1 MYSSPINEQNLF
13 LFHEGTNYRA
23 YQILGAH
30 LWREDGLR
38 GVRFAVWAPHAV
50 SVAVVGNFNHW
61 QGDEHR
67 MTRSDNGEVW
77 TLFVPDLGEGE
88 VYKYEIITESGQRLL
103 KSDPY
108 GFYAEV
114 RPQTAS
120 VVYNLDGY
128 EWQDE
133 AWQSTR
139 QEECVYEKPMLI
151 YEMHLGS
158 WRLDADGKPMT
169 YRQIADQLVEYLK
182 EMSYTHLELMPITE
196 YPFDG
201 SWGYQTTG
209 YFAVTSRFGEPKDF
223 MYLVDLCHQNGIG
236 VIVDWV
242 PGHFCRDDH
251 GLRLFDGKNLYES
264 DNPMLADNRGWGTLN
279 FDYGR
284 TEVRSFLI
292 SSAMFFFEVY
302 HIDGLRIDGVANMLY
317 LNYGREE
324 GEWLPNKFGGDGN
337 LEAVELLQKLNE
349 TVFYEYPHALMMA
362 EESTSWPMITKPV
375 YMGGLGFNFKWNM
388 GWMNDM
394 LKYVEEDPVHRKY
407 HHNLLTFSLMYA
419 FSENFILPLSHD
431 EVVHGKRSLLDKM
444 PGDYWKKFA
453 NLRVFYAY
461 WMAHPGKK
469 LLFMG
474 GEFGQ
479 FIEWKYYDSLDWHIL
494 TYPKHKEIQR
504 YTKALNRLYVDHP
517 AFWENDC
524 SWDGFSWL
532 DCNDSAHSIVAFM
545 RMGKKTTDRLV
556 VICNFTPV
564 VRHDYRI
571 GVPAGKY
578 REIFNSDAPEFG
590 GSGIINYGIRETEK
604 IVSNGQEESLSL
616 LLPPLGAVILEPIA
630 EEEPLLTRVQE
641 KAVLK

>member
-67 MTRSDNGEVW
+67 MTRSDDGEVW

-128 EWQDE
+128 EWHDE

-139 QEECVYEKPMLI
+139 REECVYEKPMLI

-223 MYLVDLCHQNGIG
+223 MYLVDLCHQNGIS

-292 SSAMFFFEVY
+292 SGAMFFFEVY

-317 LNYGREE
+317 LNYGRED

-504 YTKALNRLYVDHP
+504 YTKALNRLYVEHP

-545 RMGKKTTDRLV
+545 RKGKKTTDRLI

-590 GSGIINYGIRETEK
+590 GSGIVNYGIRETEK
-604 IVSNGQEESLSL
+604 IASNGQEESLSL
-616 LLPPLGAVILEPIA
+616 LLPPLGAVILEPMA
-630 EEEPLLTRVQE
+630 EEETLPLKTKE
-641 KAVLK
+641 KAILK

>member
-30 LWREDGLR
+30 LWCEDGLR

-61 QGDEHR
+61 QGDGHR
-67 MTRSDNGEVW
+67 MTRSDDGEVW
-77 TLFVPDLGEGE
+77 TLFIPDLGEGE
-88 VYKYEIITESGQRLL
+88 VYKYEIITETGQQLL

-128 EWQDE
+128 AWQDE

-158 WRLDADGKPMT
+158 WRLDADGKTMT

-223 MYLVDLCHQNGIG
+223 MYLVDLCHQNGIS

-504 YTKALNRLYVDHP
+504 YTKALNRLYVEHP

-545 RMGKKTTDRLV
+545 RMGKKPTDRLI

-578 REIFNSDAPEFG
+578 REIFNSDAAEFG

-604 IVSNGQEESLSL
+604 IALNGQEESLSL
-616 LLPPLGAVILEPIA
+616 LLPPLGAVILEPIE
-630 EEEPLLTRVQE
+630 EEEPLPTRVQE
-641 KAVLK
+641 KAILK